1 MESAMTVILCDA
13 SEKMHHGILF
23 DSTLINEQVSVK
35 KKNNEHANSEM
46 KRRLQ
51 SKLQMFKFCFV
62 SLLRFIPQTLLCN
75 LDNV

>member
-35 KKNNEHANSEM
+35 KKKTMNT
-46 KRRLQ
+46 
-51 SKLQMFKFCFV
+51 
-62 SLLRFIPQTLLCN
+62 QTAK
-75 LDNV
+75 